1 MNALVIVLF
10 LGVIVFFQEFSG
22 STGTRDMEHLNEAE
36 KSNRLDLTNPG
47 KLFSCH
53 YTDDG
58 VPYRNLAR
66 DTSVDRTSASDS
78 DVLDP
83 AKEGLK
89 ELSESQE
96 ALSEPIDADEVSE
109 TVDLEE

>member
-1 MNALVIVLF
+1 MNALVIVLL
-10 LGVIVFFQEFSG
+10 LGVMVFFQEFSG
-22 STGTRDMEHLNEAE
+22 STGSKVMEPLNETE
-36 KSNRLDLTNPG
+36 KSNRLDHTNPG
-47 KLFSCH
+47 KLFSCR

-83 AKEGLK
+83 DEEGLK